1 VVGRSEGD
9 RGLGVRGQNDPKA
22 GQDVLLNPLQ
32 LKRAPQEFAGGIVSA
47 VCAVDQLHYVAGSE
61 EVRREIE
68 GGEAIPLPVL
78 ASERASE
85 IEKRGGS
92 CVCACVRERA
102 RARERRE
109 RERERGEKERER
121 EERATCR
128 NKWTKQ
134 HPAHTHPC
142 PNSHSPGSSA
152 MPHVCNSTSA
162 LQIR

>member
-1 VVGRSEGD
+1 
-9 RGLGVRGQNDPKA
+9 
-22 GQDVLLNPLQ
+22 VLLNPLQ

-92 CVCACVRERA
+92 CVCACVRESA
-102 RARERRE
+102 REREERKRERERRE
-109 RERERGEKERER
+109 RERERGESDLPQQMDEAAPSPHPPMPKLPLPRILR
-121 EERATCR
+121 HAARLQ
-128 NKWTKQ
+128 Q
-134 HPAHTHPC
+134 HQRTPDPVELHARC
-142 PNSHSPGSSA
+142 AAAGLL
-152 MPHVCNSTSA
+152 HVV
-162 LQIR
+162 